1 MFAAVLYHIN
11 VYVLV
16 FVLFPAL
23 KKKYDDAESA
33 CQLMKHDLEST
44 KKDLCR
50 VKEDVKWYVHRI
62 RIAPALILKSCFIE
76 DVNVFNLLKTKHICI
91 I

>member
-1 MFAAVLYHIN
+1 MSQFENIWLQIYLQQFCIISVSMYW
-11 VYVLV
+11 YMY
-16 FVLFPAL
+16 FFPAL

-33 CQLMKHDLEST
+33 CHLIKHDLESA

-62 RIAPALILKSCFIE
+62 KIVPALTI
-76 DVNVFNLLKTKHICI
+76 
-91 I
+91 

>member
-1 MFAAVLYHIN
+1 LASNIFTTVLYYIN

-16 FVLFPAL
+16 YVLFPAL

-33 CQLMKHDLEST
+33 CQLMEHDLESA

-50 VKEDVKWYVHRI
+50 VKEEVKWYVHRI
-62 RIAPALILKSCFIE
+62 RIAPALSI
-76 DVNVFNLLKTKHICI
+76 
-91 I
+91 

>member
-1 MFAAVLYHIN
+1 MNIRLVASCWFLSLHPIFTTVLYYIN

-16 FVLFPAL
+16 YVLFPAL

-33 CQLMKHDLEST
+33 CQLMKLDLESA
-44 KKDLCR
+44 KKDLCQ

-62 RIAPALILKSCFIE
+62 RIVPALTL
-76 DVNVFNLLKTKHICI
+76 
-91 I
+91 